1 MASSA
6 WAIRILTG
14 PQAGQIVPLDMGYN
28 IVGRSPSCK
37 VKVAANGVSKEHA
50 TVLVTE
56 DGKLL
61 ITDMKSRNGTFVNGL
76 RVQNQRL
83 GAGDKISF
91 HEVVCD
97 ILKLPP
103 GYDPRYRNSGSMPA
117 WAGNVALQSQP
128 ALGLGPS
135 FDPGFSGAP
144 QYAGEIR
151 GAAPQLSVAS
161 APEASVVAGS
171 VVRPSSGNVIVDLWE
186 NLKLYV
192 EHVAMPGIYML
203 VQKMSFRQGLL
214 LFVAAYVVLVT
225 MIATIP
231 MVRMTQNSIKLESTR
246 RAKTIARNLAAI
258 NRQAILESRE
268 EVISVR
274 LGELE
279 EGVSNVLILSA
290 EGTVMAPA
298 NKKGEFSKLPF
309 VNQARQEARESVG
322 AISASEFGVAV
333 PILKYSPDTGSQEA
347 VAYSI
352 VLYDMGQMAMK
363 GNQILALFMQIFMLA
378 TLIGGLL
385 YFFLIRVVEHPLHIL
400 GLQLDDAL
408 REGRDDLA
416 TPYNFPQLEKLVANV
431 NSALTRA
438 ANGGGPSANGGA
450 AVNLNRETE
459 AINIV
464 RMLPIPAIS
473 INALDDRIVTTNG
486 FFDSLIGGGMNLTSR
501 PVTDI
506 PDAALKQQLAD
517 LIPQMRGQ
525 LGQIAFGELPFGGE
539 IYEIN
544 GQSILGTPSEPAWF
558 LITMHKK
565 EGG

>member
-1 MASSA
+1 
-6 WAIRILTG
+6 
-14 PQAGQIVPLDMGYN
+14 
-28 IVGRSPSCK
+28 
-37 VKVAANGVSKEHA
+37 
-50 TVLVTE
+50 
-56 DGKLL
+56 
-61 ITDMKSRNGTFVNGL
+61 
-76 RVQNQRL
+76 
-83 GAGDKISF
+83 
-91 HEVVCD
+91 
-97 ILKLPP
+97 
-103 GYDPRYRNSGSMPA
+103 
-117 WAGNVALQSQP
+117 
-128 ALGLGPS
+128 
-135 FDPGFSGAP
+135 
-144 QYAGEIR
+144 
-151 GAAPQLSVAS
+151 
-161 APEASVVAGS
+161 
-171 VVRPSSGNVIVDLWE
+171 
-186 NLKLYV
+186 
-192 EHVAMPGIYML
+192 
-203 VQKMSFRQGLL
+203 
-214 LFVAAYVVLVT
+214 
-225 MIATIP
+225 
-231 MVRMTQNSIKLESTR
+231 
-246 RAKTIARNLAAI
+246 
-258 NRQAILESRE
+258 
-268 EVISVR
+268 
-274 LGELE
+274 
-279 EGVSNVLILSA
+279 
-290 EGTVMAPA
+290 MAPA